1 MLSSKMY
8 ALMGDVVETAEVAT
22 ATGIAGMF
30 GYLGGALFTLTVGA
44 LANTIGYERCSP
56 FCSCSTSWPQSSCG
70 LLWACEDP
78 ALWRNSSSDAP
89 VEPAGWHA
97 RVLIPAFAMLSN
109 RWRRFASAPRVRNEG
124 GRLFDGGLRF
134 WMCKVSRFSAI
145 RFRHHAFDCR

>member
-1 MLSSKMY
+1 MLSSMMY
-8 ALMGDVVETAEVAT
+8 ALMGDVVETAEGAA

-30 GYLGGALFTLTVGA
+30 GYLGGALFTLNVGA

-78 ALWRNSSSDAP
+78 ALRRNSSSDAP

-97 RVLIPAFAMLSN
+97 RFDTG
-109 RWRRFASAPRVRNEG
+109 VRDAIQQMETLRERSEG
-124 GRLFDGGLRF
+124 EA
-134 WMCKVSRFSAI
+134 CP
-145 RFRHHAFDCR
+145 